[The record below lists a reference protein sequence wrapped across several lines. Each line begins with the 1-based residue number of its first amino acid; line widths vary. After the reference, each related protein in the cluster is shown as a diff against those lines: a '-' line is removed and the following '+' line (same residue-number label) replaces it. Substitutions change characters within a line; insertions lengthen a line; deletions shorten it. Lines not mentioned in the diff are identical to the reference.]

1 MNHVDP
7 RLQLIE
13 NWLRDELR
21 WPLARLASASADAS
35 FRRYFRAFRP
45 DGSSLVVMDAP
56 PEKEAIAPYLKVT
69 RLLSACG
76 VHVPTIEAVSEVRG
90 LILLEDLG
98 STPLLTQL
106 NAGAGAD
113 ADALYGPALAA
124 LADIQQYGLSGACEL
139 PPYDR
144 AVLLREMALLPEW
157 FNARHLQLPQS
168 AATDVMLAQTFDL
181 LVHETLAQP
190 QVLVH
195 RDYHSRN
202 LMVTADRN
210 PGIIDFQ
217 DALHGPITY
226 DLVSLLKDCYINWPR
241 TRVEQWVA
249 GYRRELQRRGVGAG
263 SSDRQFLRWFDMI
276 GLQRHLKVLGIFAR
290 LWYRDGKIG
299 YLADLP
305 RTLEYVRDASAR
317 YPELAPFAQWVQQ
330 ALVPALPVANTRE
343 AHVASG
349 HRHATA

>member
-1 MNHVDP
+1 MTHADT

-13 NWLRDELR
+13 GWLREELH

-56 PEKEAIAPYLKVT
+56 PDKEDIAPYLKVT

-76 VHVPTIEAVSEVRG
+76 VHVPVIEAEDRARG

-98 STPLLTQL
+98 STQLLTQL
-106 NAGAGAD
+106 NAGTD

-124 LADIQQYGLSGACEL
+124 LADIQQRGLSGACEL
-139 PPYDR
+139 ALYDR
-144 AVLLREMALLPEW
+144 AVLMREMSLLPEW
-157 FNARHLQLPQS
+157 FNTRHLQLPHS
-168 AATDVMLAQTFDL
+168 DATDAMLARMFDL
-181 LVHETLAQP
+181 LVHEALAQP

-202 LMVTADRN
+202 LMVTAYRN

-217 DALHGPITY
+217 DALHGPIAY
-226 DLVSLLKDCYINWPR
+226 DLVSLLKDCYISWPR
-241 TRVEQWVA
+241 ARVERWVA
-249 GYRRELQRRGVGAG
+249 GYRSELQRRGVAAG
-263 SSDRQFLRWFDMI
+263 NSDAQFLRWFDMI
-276 GLQRHLKVLGIFAR
+276 GLQRHIKVLGIFAR
-290 LWYRDGKIG
+290 LWYRDDKSG

-305 RTLEYVRDASAR
+305 RTLEYVRDAAAR
-317 YPELAPFAQWVQQ
+317 YAELAPFAQWVQQ
-330 ALVPALPVANTRE
+330 VLVPALPVANARE
-343 AHVASG
+343 AARVAVAG
-349 HRHATA
+349 RHATA